1 MSPQVAVLG
10 IRHHGPGSA
19 RSVAAALD
27 ELEPNAVVI
36 EGAPELDGIVDLAA
50 SPDLVPP
57 VSGLV
62 YVVDEP
68 RRATFYPLA
77 VFSPEWVAMR
87 WALARGV
94 PVRFA
99 DLPAANVLAADRGLD
114 TAAVPAPPDPAAE
127 AQGSD
132 GGEVGAESGA
142 VDADLI
148 GDDEGDLVEGDAGTH
163 PPAPWAPAPDTISTL
178 ARIAGYDD
186 AERWW
191 EDAIEHRGPAS
202 SLERFALLGQAIAE
216 VRAAEDDH
224 ERATGTSG
232 RPWRVEN
239 DRREAA
245 MRRVLRDVRSGG
257 HERIAVVCGAYHA
270 PALDPASLPPAAHD
284 TRLLKGLAKVKVA
297 ATWAP
302 WTAGRLA
309 SSSGY
314 GAGVTAPGWYEHL
327 FTTPSGDDPTSSW
340 LVRVA
345 GALRAEQVDA
355 SPAAVVEATRLAGTL
370 ATVRGRPSVGLAE
383 LEDATRAVLCEGS
396 SLPLQLITDV
406 LVIGHGLG
414 SVPESTPMVPLA
426 ADLARQQKT
435 LRLKPSAAATVVA
448 VDLRRPGQLARSVLF
463 HRLNLLG
470 IDWAVPVDAGRT
482 SGTFK
487 EGWQLEWRPELAV
500 ALIEASVH
508 GTTVEAAA
516 TDKAVIEARAA
527 TDLTTVARLVEAC
540 LLAELADGVTALV
553 SLLAERTAHQH
564 DTVALL
570 DTIEPLARTCRYGDV
585 RGTDVAAIESLLET
599 VVVRAA
605 VGLRAACTALDDDSA
620 STMREAIEAAHRGV
634 TLLDTAALREPWTAA
649 LASIAERD
657 DVHGAVSGRSNR
669 LLLDGGTIATDEAG
683 RRMSRRLSRAA
694 DAPAAAAWLDG
705 FLAGDVVLL
714 LHDPELLAT
723 VDGWVATIDDATFE
737 DLLPLLRR
745 TFARFERPER
755 RQLGEHLRRS
765 GRASAPVAVAGEDGP
780 DLDRAAAAMA
790 KVASL
795 LGLVAPG
802 PGSAASA

>member
-1 MSPQVAVLG
+1 MSGQVAVLG

-27 ELEPNAVVI
+27 ELTPDAVVI
-36 EGAPELDGIVDLAA
+36 EGAPELDAIVGLAA

-57 VSGLV
+57 VAGLV
-62 YVVDEP
+62 YVIDEP

-87 WALARGV
+87 WALAHGV

-99 DLPAANVLAADRGLD
+99 DLPATHLLAPDVESATASATDLD
-114 TAAVPAPPDPAAE
+114 PSDLDPSDLDDVEPAAE
-127 AQGSD
+127 A
-132 GGEVGAESGA
+132 
-142 VDADLI
+142 
-148 GDDEGDLVEGDAGTH
+148 
-163 PPAPWAPAPDTISTL
+163 WAPAPDTISTL

-191 EDAIEHRGPAS
+191 EDAIEHRSSAS

-216 VRAAEDDH
+216 VRAAEDEH
-224 ERATGTSG
+224 EQAAGTSG
-232 RPWRVEN
+232 RRWRVEN

-245 MRRVLRDVRSGG
+245 MRRVLRDVRSQG
-257 HERIAVVCGAYHA
+257 HERVAVVCGAYHA
-270 PALDPASLPPAAHD
+270 PALDPDAMPPAAHD
-284 TRLLKGLAKVKVA
+284 ARLLKGLAKVKVA

-309 SSSGY
+309 SRSGY

-327 FTTPSGDDPTSSW
+327 FTTPPGDDATSSW

-345 GALRAEQVDA
+345 GALRAEQIDA
-355 SPAAVVEATRLAGTL
+355 SPAAVVEATRLASTL

-383 LEDATRAVLCEGS
+383 LDDATQAVLCDGS
-396 SLPLQLITDV
+396 SLPLRLITDV

-435 LRLKPSAAATVVA
+435 LRLKPSAAPSIVT
-448 VDLRRPGQLARSVLF
+448 VDLRRPAQLARSVLF
-463 HRLNLLG
+463 HRLTLLG
-470 IDWAVPVDAGRT
+470 IDWAMPVDAGRT

-508 GTTVEAAA
+508 GTTIEAAA
-516 TDKAVIEARAA
+516 TDRSVGAARDA
-527 TDLTTVARLVEAC
+527 TDLTTVAGLVEAC
-540 LLAELADGVTALV
+540 LLAELPDGVRALV
-553 SLLAERTAHQH
+553 ALLAERTAHQH
-564 DTVALL
+564 DTLALL
-570 DTIEPLARTCRYGDV
+570 DTVEPLARTCRYGDV
-585 RGTDVAAIESLLET
+585 RGTEVAAIEALLET
-599 VVVRAA
+599 VVVRAS

-620 STMREAIEAAHRGV
+620 ARLRDAVEAAHRGV
-634 TLLDTAALREPWTAA
+634 TLLDTAPLRDPWARA
-649 LASIAERD
+649 LASVAERD
-657 DVHGAVSGRSNR
+657 EVHGSVSGRINR
-669 LLLDGGTIATDEAG
+669 LLLDGGAITTSEAG
-683 RRMSRRLSRAA
+683 RRMSRRLSRAS
-694 DAPAAAAWLDG
+694 DASSAAAWLDG
-705 FLAGDVVLL
+705 FLAGDAVLL

-723 VDGWVATIDDATFE
+723 IDGWVAAIDDATFE

-755 RQLGEHLRRS
+755 RQLGEHLRRVGS
-765 GRASAPVAVAGEDGP
+765 DAPLPVASQDAEVDLTRAGP
-780 DLDRAAAAMA
+780 AMA
-790 KVASL
+790 KVADL
-795 LGLVAPG
+795 LGLVAG
-802 PGSAASA
+802 DAVGDRSDVLG